1 MATITPEV
9 RREWKLWLKFEE
21 TGLSRSW
28 RKADRRDAG
37 LIVYTDA
44 SKHAGAIV
52 IEKWKLSEKFAWEED
67 LAAAHIGIKE
77 AAAIRMALEWY
88 GSKLQQ
94 KRVTFLCDNDSVVQG
109 AINGSKDPKMN
120 EQLIRIWAIAQ
131 KRKID
136 MKIEWVST
144 KLQKAD
150 EPSRTIDARE
160 QKMTRNGF
168 TYLQSH
174 LKQQLEIDVAA
185 TVRISQPSSENK
197 HLFNLLFQELN
208 KKSSKFISRTQSQNA
223 WGSDFLQFP
232 IYKLLGKPLY
242 AFPPKKIAM
251 KFFKRLQS
259 IAAPWVLIV
268 TSYEIENPIL
278 VLARERSYRIIS
290 LPPDCI
296 LTPAKQETENGFFK
310 IADNIAAVHAIAN
323 RL

>member
-1 MATITPEV
+1 M

-37 LIVYTDA
+37 LIIYTDA

-160 QKMTRNGF
+160 QKMTKDGS

-174 LKQQLEIDVAA
+174 LKQKLEIDVAA
-185 TVRISQPSSENK
+185 TVRIASP
-197 HLFNLLFQELN
+197 
-208 KKSSKFISRTQSQNA
+208 
-223 WGSDFLQFP
+223 
-232 IYKLLGKPLY
+232 
-242 AFPPKKIAM
+242 
-251 KFFKRLQS
+251 
-259 IAAPWVLIV
+259 AAK
-268 TSYEIENPIL
+268 T
-278 VLARERSYRIIS
+278 
-290 LPPDCI
+290 
-296 LTPAKQETENGFFK
+296 
-310 IADNIAAVHAIAN
+310 NI
-323 RL
+323 

>member
-37 LIVYTDA
+37 LIIYTDA

-109 AINGSKDPKMN
+109 AINGSKDPRMN
-120 EQLIRIWAIAQ
+120 DQLIRIWAIAQ

-185 TVRISQPSSENK
+185 TVRIASPAAKTNI
-197 HLFNLLFQELN
+197 LN
-208 KKSSKFISRTQSQNA
+208 QS
-223 WGSDFLQFP
+223 
-232 IYKLLGKPLY
+232 
-242 AFPPKKIAM
+242 
-251 KFFKRLQS
+251 
-259 IAAPWVLIV
+259 LIPG
-268 TSYEIENPIL
+268 T
-278 VLARERSYRIIS
+278 
-290 LPPDCI
+290 
-296 LTPAKQETENGFFK
+296 
-310 IADNIAAVHAIAN
+310 
-323 RL
+323 